1 MFPGRS
7 EGHRSGVSS
16 VRVHDDRLAPARPL
30 LASGW
35 PGVVAAA
42 LAALAAAAGWRGADV
57 PNYLFRIEL
66 FRRAGFT
73 IWSSAWYGG
82 HHTPGYSVL
91 LAPLA
96 AAVGPV
102 FVGAASAVVAAVC
115 FDRLLRRLPEV
126 EPRRATAASVLF
138 AAGTVVNLAVGRLAF
153 ALGLALGLAA
163 LAVGRRTAMA
173 QVATVGLSVAT
184 ALASPVAGCFLA
196 LAWMAMAITSRR
208 SRPLLWAACA
218 LAPVGMLAVLFP
230 EGGRFPFGLGALAV
244 IVAVCVAAWVLLPR
258 SWSAVRT
265 GAVLYA
271 AAALATF
278 AVPNALGANIT
289 RLGMFVALPL
299 LVAAPLRRPRGV
311 PAAAMVVLGLLF
323 AWWQWSPAIDAMT
336 RSSRDASTEASF
348 YAPLLAYLRQADPPA
363 ERIEIPF
370 TRRHYEAVHVA
381 PEVPLARGWQ
391 RQLDMK
397 LNPLF
402 YEPGGLDADEYHQWL
417 HDTGVDYVALP
428 DAELDASAEAEVA
441 LLRRG
446 QAGLQLVWE
455 GDDWKVW
462 RVVGSPGLVDGP
474 AELVEQTSDTLTLRA
489 WSAGT
494 VLVRVRPSP
503 WWTVDG
509 SGCVAERPDDEWVR
523 VEVERPGPLVLHQVL
538 VGERVRCPT

>member
-1 MFPGRS
+1 MFPGRP
-7 EGHRSGVSS
+7 EGHGSGVTS
-16 VRVHDDRLAPARPL
+16 VRVHDGRLAAARPL
-30 LASGW
+30 FVTGW
-35 PGVVAAA
+35 VGA
-42 LAALAAAAGWRGADV
+42 LAATLAVLAATAGWRGADA
-57 PNYLFRIEL
+57 PNYEFRIEL

-82 HHTPGYSVL
+82 HHTLGYSL
-91 LAPLA
+91 LVAPVA
-96 AAVGPV
+96 ATLGPV
-102 FVGAASAVVAAVC
+102 LVGSASAVVAAVC
-115 FDRLLRRLPEV
+115 LERLIRRLPDV
-126 EPRRATAASVLF
+126 QPRRAIAASALF

-163 LAVGRRTAMA
+163 LAAGRRTA
-173 QVATVGLSVAT
+173 VAGMVAAGLSVGT
-184 ALASPVAGCFLA
+184 TLASPVAGCFLA
-196 LAWMAMAITSRR
+196 LAWTAMAITDRR
-208 SRPLLWAACA
+208 PRDLWWAACA
-218 LAPVGMLAVLFP
+218 LVPVGVLAVLFP
-230 EGGRFPFGLGALAV
+230 EGGRFPFGAGALAV
-244 IVAVCVAAWVLLPR
+244 TLAVCVAAWVLLPR
-258 SWSAVRT
+258 SWTAVRI
-265 GAVLYA
+265 GAALYA
-271 AAALATF
+271 AAAFLTF

-311 PAAAMVVLGLLF
+311 PPVAMVVLGLLF

-336 RSSRDASTEASF
+336 RSTRDASTQASF
-348 YAPLLAYLRQADPPA
+348 YAPLLSYLRRADPPA

-370 TRRHYEAVHVA
+370 TKRHYEAVHVA

-402 YEPGGLDADEYHQWL
+402 YEPSGLSADEYRQWL
-417 HDTGVDYVALP
+417 RDTGVDYVALP

-446 QAGLQLVWE
+446 QPGLELAWE
-455 GDDWKVW
+455 GDDWTVW

-509 SGCVAERPDDEWVR
+509 PGCVAETPDEEWVR
-523 VEVERPGPLVLHQVL
+523 MEVERPGALVLHQVL
-538 VGERVRCPT
+538 VGERARCPT